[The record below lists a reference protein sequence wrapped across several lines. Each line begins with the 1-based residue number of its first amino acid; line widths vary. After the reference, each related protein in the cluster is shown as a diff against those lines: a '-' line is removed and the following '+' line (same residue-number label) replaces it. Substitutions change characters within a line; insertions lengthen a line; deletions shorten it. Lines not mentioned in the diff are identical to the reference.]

1 MLTRGAFL
9 EMIELE
15 KRINAVTEYSDTTVD
30 QEENVTRPKKGTE
43 VSLIDVCDV
52 QYITPQTGSA
62 IPKVRVKNFVFT
74 AANHEYFYFDSVP
87 KQRSAN

>member
-30 QEENVTRPKKGTE
+30 QDENVTRPKKGTE

-52 QYITPQTGSA
+52 QYITP
-62 IPKVRVKNFVFT
+62 
-74 AANHEYFYFDSVP
+74 
-87 KQRSAN
+87 